1 MTLEQDTKTMVRFSD
16 IFKKKQPEPDKN
28 KPQKKSEPP
37 RKQTPLRPDNESVR
51 ITSLGKRAPR
61 PNLLKKI
68 KIGPDSS
75 KPDEIP
81 STDQPRITPLPRP
94 ERASLAGLR
103 IDSAAR
109 PPEEKKSSAVNLS
122 QALKSKEQNQSQRA
136 GKLYRQMSELIK
148 TLFKKAE
155 AKQSF
160 QDLNIT
166 PIIELVKEVINLII
180 IEDRS
185 LLDLTYNDSKEN
197 YLFSH
202 MPNVCVLSLEIGKE
216 MNYNKSN
223 LQELGLAALL
233 HDIGMHSFMDTV
245 LKPETLSPQV
255 YEQVKQHVD
264 DTRILL
270 ENFPDIQKIIAQ
282 TGHQHHER
290 LSGDGYLGLKNESI
304 NEYAQII
311 GLADTFE
318 AMTHPRPYR
327 KKKTVQQTIR
337 ELLSVAT
344 SQFSKNILKIL
355 VKRIGI
361 YPVGS
366 WVELNTGEIGRV
378 IKVND
383 RLPLR
388 PIVNIF
394 FDTHRKKTAETKVL
408 NLVNNQNI
416 YIKNTLDEN
425 ELSL

>member
-1 MTLEQDTKTMVRFSD
+1 MVRFSD

-109 PPEEKKSSAVNLS
+109 PPEEEKSSAVNLS

-148 TLFKKAE
+148 ALFKKAE

-197 YLFSH
+197 YLFAH